1 VPETKQRAAFL
12 NRIHLFSG
20 LRDEELEGIARHM
33 EEKHIPADTVIFNLG
48 DDPDGFY
55 LIFKGRVMVTRP
67 YEGKRRE
74 DFLAWLVGNDYFGEA
89 ALVENRKRAA
99 TIKTVEDSILLFL
112 SRERFDELRKKYPR
126 LEPNLDVAIK
136 SRKLARATR
145 FSWLGKN
152 EVIYFIA
159 RRHLIRL
166 YQVLVAPL
174 LALMI
179 PISLFVWLAFIP
191 RTPNENIA
199 GLDGLAHTVG
209 ISSGIVI
216 LFAIIVWI
224 VWLIIDWSN
233 DYYIVTNQR
242 VIWVERVIGIYDSRQ
257 EAPLG
262 TILSVGVETDVIG
275 RALDYGH
282 ISVRTFVGN
291 IRFEFVD
298 HPNQAAELIR
308 ELWERTK
315 SKGTQA
321 QKDAMKNAIRAK
333 LGMTVHK
340 KEEEEELTP
349 AASPVDKEVQK
360 KGLLRLALGNMFK
373 MRMEEGGTVIYHK
386 HWIVLLKQMGR
397 PLFFF
402 LILLSLL
409 ISRIWNLAWDPER
422 AVVEFLA
429 TGGFR
434 PDTIVVAIPALMLPF
449 IGWMIW
455 EYVDWAN
462 DTFMVTPEE
471 IVDIDRTPLGT
482 EERRAAQIENILS
495 TEYKRIGLLGYLFN
509 YGTVFIVVGG
519 TKLSFQDVLDP
530 AGVQADINRRRMA
543 RLAQKGEETASVE
556 RERMAA
562 WLVAYHQNRDEF
574 SIPENMSKEEL
585 ARLGKA
591 AGQDLS
597 GDAEMG
603 IDEGV
608 DDQSME
614 GMEG

>member
-1 VPETKQRAAFL
+1 MPETKQRAAFL
-12 NRIHLFSG
+12 NRIHLFTG
-20 LRDEELEGIARHM
+20 LKDEELEGIARHM
-33 EEKHIPADTVIFNLG
+33 EEKHIPADTVIFKRG
-48 DDPDGFY
+48 DNPDGFY
-55 LIFKGRVMVTRP
+55 LIFKGKVMVTRP
-67 YEGKRRE
+67 YEGERRE
-74 DFLAWLVGNDYFGEA
+74 DFLAWLVGNDYFGEE
-89 ALVENRKRAA
+89 ALVENRKRSA
-99 TIKTVEDSILLFL
+99 TIKTVEDSVLLFL

-145 FSWLGKN
+145 FKWLGKN
-152 EVIYFIA
+152 EVIYFVA

-166 YQVLVAPL
+166 YQVLLLPL
-174 LALMI
+174 FALALPAI
-179 PISLFVWLAFIP
+179 LFGWAYVSQATTPVVLGGILLVVILLWAVWLV
-191 RTPNENIA
+191 
-199 GLDGLAHTVG
+199 L
-209 ISSGIVI
+209 
-216 LFAIIVWI
+216 
-224 VWLIIDWSN
+224 DWSN

-262 TILSVGVETDVIG
+262 TILSVGVETDMIG

-291 IRFEFVD
+291 IRFEYVD

-340 KEEEEELTP
+340 KEEEEEEPIP
-349 AASPVDKEVQK
+349 AVPPVDKEVQK

-373 MRMEEGGTVIYHK
+373 MRMEDGGTVIYHK

-397 PLFFF
+397 PLIFF
-402 LILLSLL
+402 LILLALL
-409 ISRIWNLAWDPER
+409 LSRIWNLAWDPER
-422 AVVEFLA
+422 AVVVFFE

-434 PDTIVVAIPALMLPF
+434 PDTLVVAIPALMLPF

-495 TEYKRIGLLGYLFN
+495 TEYKRVGLLGYLFN

-543 RLAQKGEETASVE
+543 RIAKKNEETANVE

-574 SIPENMSKEEL
+574 HQAPMDVDEDEI
-585 ARLGKA
+585 ARMGKA
-591 AGQDLS
+591 AGQDLVDS
-597 GDAEMG
+597 GEGLMDDAM
-603 IDEGV
+603 DN
-608 DDQSME
+608 DQSME

>member
-33 EEKHIPADTVIFNLG
+33 EEKHILADTVIFKRG
-48 DDPDGFY
+48 DNPDGFY
-55 LIFKGRVMVTRP
+55 LIYKGKVMVTRP
-67 YEGKRRE
+67 YEGERRE
-74 DFLAWLVGNDYFGEA
+74 DFLAWLVGNDYFGEE
-89 ALVENRKRAA
+89 ALVENRKRSA

-112 SRERFDELRKKYPR
+112 SRERFDELRKKYAR

-145 FSWLGKN
+145 FKWLGKN
-152 EVIYFIA
+152 EVIYFVA

-166 YQVLVAPL
+166 YQVLLFPL
-174 LALMI
+174 FALALPAI
-179 PISLFVWLAFIP
+179 LFSWAYVSQAT
-191 RTPNENIA
+191 TPVVLGTI
-199 GLDGLAHTVG
+199 LLV
-209 ISSGIVI
+209 VI
-216 LFAIIVWI
+216 LLWAI
-224 VWLIIDWSN
+224 WLVLDWSN

-291 IRFEFVD
+291 IRFEYVD

-349 AASPVDKEVQK
+349 AAPPVDKEVQK

-397 PLFFF
+397 PLIFF
-402 LILLSLL
+402 LILLGLML
-409 ISRIWNLAWDPER
+409 SRIWNLAWDSER
-422 AVVEFLA
+422 AVVEILE

-434 PDTIVVAIPALMLPF
+434 PDTLVVAIPALMLPF

-495 TEYKRIGLLGYLFN
+495 TEYKRVGLLGYLFN

-543 RLAQKGEETASVE
+543 RIAKKNEETASVE

-562 WLVAYHQNRDEF
+562 WLVSYHQNRDEF
-574 SIPENMSKEEL
+574 HQAPVDVDEDEI

-591 AGQDLS
+591 AGQDLVDS
-597 GDAEMG
+597 GEGLMDDAMG
-603 IDEGV
+603 

>member
-1 VPETKQRAAFL
+1 MPETKQRAAFL
-12 NRIHLFSG
+12 NRIHLFTG
-20 LRDEELEGIARHM
+20 LKDEELEGIARHM
-33 EEKHIPADTVIFNLG
+33 EEKHIPADTVIFKRG
-48 DDPDGFY
+48 DNPDGFY
-55 LIFKGRVMVTRP
+55 LIFKGKVMVTRP
-67 YEGKRRE
+67 YEGERRE
-74 DFLAWLVGNDYFGEA
+74 DFLAWLVGNDYFGEE
-89 ALVENRKRAA
+89 ALVENRKRSA
-99 TIKTVEDSILLFL
+99 TIKAVEDSILLFL

-145 FSWLGKN
+145 FKWLGKN
-152 EVIYFIA
+152 EVIYFVA

-166 YQVLVAPL
+166 YQVLLLPL
-174 LALMI
+174 FALALPAI
-179 PISLFVWLAFIP
+179 LFGWAYVSQATTPVVLGGILLVVILLWAVWLV
-191 RTPNENIA
+191 
-199 GLDGLAHTVG
+199 L
-209 ISSGIVI
+209 
-216 LFAIIVWI
+216 
-224 VWLIIDWSN
+224 DWSN

-262 TILSVGVETDVIG
+262 TILSVGVETDMIG

-291 IRFEFVD
+291 IRFEYVD

-340 KEEEEELTP
+340 KEEEEEEPIP
-349 AASPVDKEVQK
+349 AVPPVDKEVQK

-373 MRMEEGGTVIYHK
+373 MRMEDGGTVIYHK

-397 PLFFF
+397 PLIFF
-402 LILLSLL
+402 LILLALL
-409 ISRIWNLAWDPER
+409 LSRIWNLAWDPER
-422 AVVEFLA
+422 AVVVFLE

-434 PDTIVVAIPALMLPF
+434 PDTLVVAIPALMLPF

-495 TEYKRIGLLGYLFN
+495 TEYKRVGLLGYLFN

-543 RLAQKGEETASVE
+543 RIAKKNEETANVE

-574 SIPENMSKEEL
+574 HQAPMDVDEDEI
-585 ARLGKA
+585 ARMGKA
-591 AGQDLS
+591 AGQDLVDS
-597 GDAEMG
+597 GEGLMDDAM
-603 IDEGV
+603 DN
-608 DDQSME
+608 DQSME